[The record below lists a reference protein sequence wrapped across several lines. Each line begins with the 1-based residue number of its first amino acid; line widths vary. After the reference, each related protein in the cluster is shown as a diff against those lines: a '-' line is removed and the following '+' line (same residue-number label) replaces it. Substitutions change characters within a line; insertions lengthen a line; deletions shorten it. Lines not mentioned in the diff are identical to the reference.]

1 MVSWCKH
8 CVCKCQNNASV
19 LIVCPDR
26 SLAPSPPLP
35 PLCLSLAHAEPGLQP
50 ALVPPCLASP
60 ARLVLLLHQG
70 PWPTGRGEASQ
81 RVLVRDLSGRRP
93 PAPTPESSP
102 TPVPVWSS
110 AAVVQAASCS
120 TPAHQASHHC
130 VMMNHHNESGN
141 HQQQHQSPLH
151 HNYPPMGKQPL
162 ISHTMLEMLA
172 VQSTLSH
179 YQSQARDLAQRCHQV
194 WCCVTWHPFIWNKNQ
209 NV

>member
-1 MVSWCKH
+1 MKNQSFNCLMKLAWLMVSWCKH

-93 PAPTPESSP
+93 PAPAPRILAHTSPGLIISCCCSGCQLFNARPPGLSSLCHDESS
-102 TPVPVWSS
+102 
-110 AAVVQAASCS
+110 
-120 TPAHQASHHC
+120 
-130 VMMNHHNESGN
+130 
-141 HQQQHQSPLH
+141 
-151 HNYPPMGKQPL
+151 
-162 ISHTMLEMLA
+162 
-172 VQSTLSH
+172 
-179 YQSQARDLAQRCHQV
+179 
-194 WCCVTWHPFIWNKNQ
+194 
-209 NV
+209 